1 MEASNEQMPRL
12 MITSEVATYLKVST
26 ATVYRLV
33 RSKQI
38 PASKVGWQLRFRR
51 DKIDEWLSA
60 KGRL

>member
-38 PASKVGWQLRFRR
+38 PASKVGRQLRFRR